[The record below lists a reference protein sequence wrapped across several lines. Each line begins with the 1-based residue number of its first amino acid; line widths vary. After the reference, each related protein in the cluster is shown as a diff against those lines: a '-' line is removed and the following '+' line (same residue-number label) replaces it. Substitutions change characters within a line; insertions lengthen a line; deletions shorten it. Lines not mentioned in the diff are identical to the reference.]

1 MEENIYGVSD
11 EVLEHYRRM
20 NWKVRLAMLN
30 TSVTLGLGQ
39 DFIKK
44 VIETCYHGKYPG
56 TQEESD
62 RQIVWDHMKWNSKE
76 AAYTYMAWLNEMT
89 EEEQRMQRL
98 KEEQE

>member
-1 MEENIYGVSD
+1 MKENIYGISD

-20 NWKVRLAMLN
+20 NWKVQLAMLN
-30 TSVTLGLGQ
+30 TSVTLGLGP
-39 DFIKK
+39 DFVKK

-76 AAYTYMAWLNEMT
+76 AVETYRWWLNWMT
-89 EEEQRMQRL
+89 EEEEKVRKL
-98 KEEQE
+98 KGEQE